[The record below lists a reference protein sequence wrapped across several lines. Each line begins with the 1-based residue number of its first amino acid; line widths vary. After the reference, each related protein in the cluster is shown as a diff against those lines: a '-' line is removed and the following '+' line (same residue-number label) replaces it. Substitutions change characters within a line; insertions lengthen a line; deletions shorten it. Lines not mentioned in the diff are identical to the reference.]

1 MPRSEDQECGWVRG
15 RSGGEFLSPLRGFS
29 YGGPSPTAC
38 AVGCILSPLRGWL
51 RRRRLRSPCGVA
63 LPDLTSLAERGI
75 MIGKHIV
82 LTLVVGGALCALF
95 WQRSPAEWTAVR
107 IVGVCLI
114 AVGFVLWTVA
124 RFQLGASFAVTAQ
137 ARQLVTRGLYSKIR
151 NPVYTFGSCVIAG
164 AILVFTRPIALLV
177 FVLIIPMQ
185 IWRAGKESA
194 VLEAAFGE
202 EYRKYRAGTWF

>member
-1 MPRSEDQECGWVRG
+1 
-15 RSGGEFLSPLRGFS
+15 
-29 YGGPSPTAC
+29 
-38 AVGCILSPLRGWL
+38 
-51 RRRRLRSPCGVA
+51 
-63 LPDLTSLAERGI
+63 

-82 LTLVVGGALCALF
+82 LTLVVGGALGALL
-95 WQRSPAEWTAVR
+95 WRWAPTELTTVR

-114 AVGFVLWTVA
+114 VVGFVLWTVA

-137 ARQLVTRGLYSKIR
+137 ARQLVTRGIYSKIR
-151 NPVYTFGSCVIAG
+151 NPIYVFGSCVIAG
-164 AILVFTRPIALLV
+164 AILVFTRPIGLVV

-185 IWRAGKESA
+185 IWRARKESA